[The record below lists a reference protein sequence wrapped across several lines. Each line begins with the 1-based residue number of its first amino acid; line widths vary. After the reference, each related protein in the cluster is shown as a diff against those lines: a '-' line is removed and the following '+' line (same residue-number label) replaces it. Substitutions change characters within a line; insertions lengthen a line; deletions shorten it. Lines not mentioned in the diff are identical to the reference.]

1 MMQLNETNYTEYL
14 LAEVFDQQA
23 FVRLTMSGVVRD
35 PAVRWQRIV
44 LRPVD
49 LKAGRAIQA
58 AFFDQRQNIT
68 KNYLLAEA
76 SEPVAEIIA
85 MPFSNITLETTSERV
100 QIQRSKKGKIIVG
113 RNRTAQVMPDT
124 RHNHAK
130 ALLLPADQPDAFLQ
144 TIGVMNSD
152 GSIKPSM
159 NRKFSQINEF
169 LRAIEQS
176 GAFDQALD
184 RPLRILDCGC
194 GSAYLTFAVYHYL
207 NTIRQIPAVVVGI
220 DNNEYLIRKCA
231 TNAHELGFENIHF
244 EQAAIETWTPNQPI
258 DVVLSLHACDTATD
272 DALALAIRADAPY
285 IISVPCCHKDLSHK
299 LNAAVLRPMVRDGLL
314 RQRTADLVTDAFR
327 AQILRI
333 LGYRTDVI
341 EFITPDQTSKNLMIR
356 AVKSGKP
363 DQHAYDDYHAMKT
376 FWQVTPYLEI
386 LLGAER
392 FMRK

>member
-1 MMQLNETNYTEYL
+1 
-14 LAEVFDQQA
+14 
-23 FVRLTMSGVVRD
+23 MSGVVRD

-68 KNYLLAEA
+68 KNYLLTEA
-76 SEPVAEIIA
+76 SQPVAEIIA

-376 FWQVTPYLEI
+376 FWQVTPYLET

>member
-14 LAEVFDQQA
+14 LAAVLDQQA

-68 KNYLLAEA
+68 KNYLLTEA
-76 SEPVAEIIA
+76 SQPVAEIIA

-113 RNRTAQVMPDT
+113 RNRTAQAMPDT

-176 GAFDQALD
+176 GAFEQKHG